1 MEFRNLENSSV
12 EDVLKVF
19 NRSFSDYMIPLQLTQ
34 EQLEAKLIADNTRM
48 DLSVGVFDDDEL
60 VAFMLNGL
68 DEMNGRLTV
77 YNGGTG
83 VIPEKRGN
91 GLTKRMYDFLFPIL
105 KAHGVKDAVLEV
117 ISTNDPAIHTYEKVG
132 YSIERNLICFSGT
145 INDAEKPNV
154 EIRKLQEY
162 DWPLMTTFG
171 EVEPTW
177 QNSSNS
183 LDRLKSKGMAYGAY
197 VHDCL
202 VGYIIFESNGVRIQQ
217 IAVDPKFRRQG
228 IASQL
233 MMTTSEKFGNERSM
247 INVDDKAESLIQFFN
262 QIGLKPIIG
271 QLEMRMSLDH

>member
-34 EQLEAKLIADNTRM
+34 EQLESKLIADNTRM
-48 DLSVGVFDDDEL
+48 DLSVGVFDDHEL

-68 DEMNGRLTV
+68 DEVNGRLTV

-105 KAHGVKDAVLEV
+105 KTHGVKDAVLEV

-132 YSIERNLICFSGT
+132 YSIERNLICFSGMV
-145 INDAEKPNV
+145 NDAKKSNI
-154 EIRKLQEY
+154 EIRELQAY
-162 DWPLMTTFG
+162 DWSLMSTLG

-177 QNSSNS
+177 QNSINTVN
-183 LDRLKSKGMAYGAY
+183 RLKSKGMAYGAY
-197 VHDCL
+197 SQSRL
-202 VGYIIFESNGVRIQQ
+202 VGYIIFESNGMRVQQ
-217 IAVDPKFRRQG
+217 IAVDPEFRRQG

-233 MMTTSEKFGNERSM
+233 MITTSEKFGNERSM
-247 INVDDKAESLIQFFN
+247 INVDDKAESLIQFFG
-262 QIGLKPIIG
+262 QIGLKPVIG
-271 QLEMRMSLDH
+271 QLEMRLLLDY